1 MFEAKEQLCQV
12 ISPLGRQKDALK
24 CEDSW
29 LIDGEALIQKFEKF
43 EMFKNGE
50 MNKSCLKLPY

>member
-12 ISPLGRQKDALK
+12 ISPYGRQKDALK
-24 CEDSW
+24 YGDSW

-43 EMFKNGE
+43 EIFKNGG
-50 MNKSCLKLPY
+50 MNK